1 MSESQARPWR
11 LYVDDMLLFASK
23 VLSYTAEL
31 DQDAFSADE
40 LTFDAT
46 LRNLELLGEAATH
59 VPEDVRA
66 AHPEIPWRLIV
77 ATRNRL
83 IHGYLGIDVD
93 TVWSIVRDDVPALV
107 PMLRVLREE
116 PLP

>member
-46 LRNLELLGEAATH
+46 L
-59 VPEDVRA
+59 
-66 AHPEIPWRLIV
+66 
-77 ATRNRL
+77 
-83 IHGYLGIDVD
+83 
-93 TVWSIVRDDVPALV
+93 
-107 PMLRVLREE
+107 
-116 PLP
+116 